1 MKHIVIGMVAVM
13 AMAAPSDFAAAA
25 PRSAMSGDAA
35 ERPVDAAA
43 FWTLIDRSAATK
55 DQEAQLTA
63 LRALLD
69 TLTPDQIVGFQTQ
82 FDAAMARA
90 NSWDL
95 WGAAYL
101 ANGGASDDGF
111 AYFRSWLISKGER
124 AFETVAARPDALAGL
139 LPADEGDELEF
150 EAIAYAAGD
159 AWAAKTGRNA
169 SEMPRSEVVQAEPSG
184 TPFSEDPDAL
194 ARRYPQ
200 LWKRVSNR

>member
-1 MKHIVIGMVAVM
+1 MKHIVIGMIAVM
-13 AMAAPSDFAAAA
+13 ATAFPSDFVAAA
-25 PRSAMSGDAA
+25 PPGAVQSDAA
-35 ERPVDAAA
+35 ERPIDAAA
-43 FWTLIDRSAATK
+43 FWTLIDRSAAK
-55 DQEAQLTA
+55 DQNTQLSA

-69 TLTPDQIVGFQTQ
+69 TLTPHQIVGFQAQ

-124 AFETVAARPDALAGL
+124 AFETVTARPDALAGL
-139 LPADEGDELEF
+139 LSTDEGDELEF
-150 EAIAYAAGD
+150 EAIAYAAAY

-169 SEMPRSEVVQAEPSG
+169 SEMPRSEAAQPEPSG
-184 TPFSEDPDAL
+184 TLSSEDPDAL